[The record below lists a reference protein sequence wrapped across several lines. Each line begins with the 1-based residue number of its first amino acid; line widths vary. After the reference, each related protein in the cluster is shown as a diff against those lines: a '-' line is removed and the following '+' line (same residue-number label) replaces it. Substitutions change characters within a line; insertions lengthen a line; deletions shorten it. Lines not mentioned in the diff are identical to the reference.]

1 MSTLL
6 RPLTAIWRALVE
18 YHRTH
23 MSDDPDVVELRKQ
36 QQEAERSNRRLNLV
50 EQKYLRGRRP

>member
-6 RPLTAIWRALVE
+6 RPLTALWRTLVE

-23 MSDDPDVVELRKQ
+23 LADDPDVVQLRQ
-36 QQEAERSNRRLNLV
+36 QQKEARESNRRLNLV
-50 EQKYLRGRRP
+50 EQKYLGGRRP